1 MEKDDV
7 IYMYIKDS
15 KLDMESIMNNYTGYI
30 WSIVKNSTNLSK
42 EDIEEIISDVFVTL
56 WNNQAKLDV
65 ERKLSLYLAGITKN
79 LIKKKYRYIQLK
91 DNIEDF
97 EEKIISTENIENSYQ
112 ENEIEKIIRN
122 EIEKLKKEDKD
133 IFISYYYYSRKI
145 KEIAIEFNISESK
158 VKTKLHRLRNRIKKV
173 LEKRGYS
180 YDG

>member
-7 IYMYIKDS
+7 IYMYIKNS

-30 WSIVKNSTNLSK
+30 WSVIRNSTSLSK
-42 EDIEEIISDVFVTL
+42 EDIEEVISDVFLTL
-56 WNNQAKLDV
+56 WNNQYKL
-65 ERKLSLYLAGITKN
+65 ETNRKLSTYLFGITKN
-79 LIKKKYRYIQLK
+79 LIKKKYRHIQLE

-97 EEKIISTENIENSYQ
+97 EEKLISKDNLEISYQ
-112 ENEIEKIIRN
+112 ENEVERIISD
-122 EIEKLKKEDKD
+122 EIENLKKEEKE

-145 KEIAIEFNISESK
+145 KEIAIEFNVSESK
-158 VKTKLHRLRNRIKKV
+158 VKIKLHRIRKRIKKV